1 MYDYNALKIYTD
13 GSAIPNP
20 GKGGIGIIIEFPDSS
35 NSDNLEISEGY
46 MHTTNNRMELIACI
60 TAIQWLRTNGSSQKI
75 TRAIIITDSD
85 YVYSNYKNAQY
96 WKEDGWKNQDG
107 KPYENKDIWD
117 TFLKERYKIRTP
129 NEIKWEKGKTRPIL
143 LRVDALAK
151 QGAKNPIKTDYGY
164 QPGKFTATRSA
175 SKKAATMFIPN
186 NEELIIRVFAKKIY
200 GKNQNEMYKITFDVY
215 DEIQGIYTKKFFA
228 YQGKEC
234 ITLKRNNCYRAK
246 MNGNLKLPLILE
258 AEAVEYLKNKP

>member
-20 GKGGIGIIIEFPDSS
+20 GKGGIGIIMEFPDSF
-35 NSDNLEISEGY
+35 NSGNLEISEGY
-46 MHTTNNRMELIACI
+46 IHTTNNRMELIACI
-60 TAIQWLRTNGSSQKI
+60 TAIQWLRNSGPSQKI

-96 WKEDGWKNQDG
+96 WKENGWKNQDG
-107 KPYENKDIWD
+107 RPYENKDIWD
-117 TFLKERYKIRTP
+117 TFLKERNKIRIP

-151 QGAKNPIKTDYGY
+151 HGANHPTKIDYGY

-175 SKKAATMFIPN
+175 SKKAATMFSAN
-186 NEELIIRVFAKKIY
+186 NEELLIRVYTKKVY
-200 GKNQNEMYKITFDVY
+200 GKNKDELYKITFDVY
-215 DEIQGIYTKKFFA
+215 NEVQEVYTEKFFA
-228 YQGKEC
+228 YKGKEC
-234 ITLKRNNCYRAK
+234 ITLKRNNCYKVK
-246 MNGNLKLPLILE
+246 MNNSQKLPLILE
-258 AEAVEYLKNKP
+258 AEPVKYLK